1 MFDMNQDYFDSR
13 DVIERIEELEALEE
27 LFLDPESSEED
38 KAEWT
43 RELDGELGQLR
54 AFADSV
60 GSPEFNDGMTF
71 ISDFHFIDYAQELCT
86 DLGYLTGDL
95 PGFIASNINWEGVAD
110 DLRVDYSEY
119 ELDGNTYYARD

>member
-13 DVIERIEELEALEE
+13 DMIDRIEELEALEE

-43 RELDGELGQLR
+43 RELDNELGQLR
-54 AFADSV
+54 EFADSV
-60 GSPEFNDGMTF
+60 GNPEWIHGMMF
-71 ISDFHFIDYAQELCT
+71 IAERHFTGYAQELCE
-86 DLGYLTGDL
+86 DLGYLSNNL

-119 ELDGNTYYARD
+119 ELDGNTYYAR